1 MDYGIWDDN
10 KNITLSATNE
20 NDCFG
25 FYSENEL
32 FPIIMEGAI
41 TRHSKV
47 NIFLGIFQVLSTSSA
62 RVLWFQP
69 IFPVLSDFVASGDLR
84 PLFSAFGEIAQ
95 SRLDIIAY
103 R

>member
-47 NIFLGIFQVLSTSSA
+47 NIFLGLFQGVLC
-62 RVLWFQP
+62 FQP
-69 IFPVLSDFVASGDLR
+69 IFPVLSGFVASGDLR